1 MLQIIQMAYMTAMMI
16 GAAAFGIQVMT
27 SVKNLCVDNNMVK
40 SKSTTVFLGLILLF
54 NFLDFMTVIFY
65 GQLENGSIERMFIL
79 ENLLSVAIAYSLVCM
94 ERDYAGEKR
103 RNWVSVFFLVIAM
116 LILWADMTY
125 TSDRINVN
133 VYLHLVLIVSLNAAL
148 LTVVSYFCFR
158 SMKSILAKA
167 ENKKVAMYLTLCTV
181 FLAVLC
187 IIVTLSIVGSRTAFN
202 PFRKDK
208 EIYVIFWI
216 ALNAMNMVLVWTS
229 CKTNKTGENRAETVE
244 ERIDRLA
251 SERGL
256 SSREREIA
264 FLLYKGKTNN
274 EIADML
280 FLSSN
285 TIKVHTSNLY
295 RKLGISTRMQAVGV
309 VRGEDDDD

>member
-1 MLQIIQMAYMTAMMI
+1 M
-16 GAAAFGIQVMT
+16 
-27 SVKNLCVDNNMVK
+27 
-40 SKSTTVFLGLILLF
+40 
-54 NFLDFMTVIFY
+54 
-65 GQLENGSIERMFIL
+65 
-79 ENLLSVAIAYSLVCM
+79 
-94 ERDYAGEKR
+94 
-103 RNWVSVFFLVIAM
+103 
-116 LILWADMTY
+116 
-125 TSDRINVN
+125 
-133 VYLHLVLIVSLNAAL
+133 
-148 LTVVSYFCFR
+148 
-158 SMKSILAKA
+158 
-167 ENKKVAMYLTLCTV
+167 
-181 FLAVLC
+181 
-187 IIVTLSIVGSRTAFN
+187 
-202 PFRKDK
+202 
-208 EIYVIFWI
+208 IFWI

-244 ERIDRLA
+244 ERIDGLA

-295 RKLGISTRMQAVGV
+295 RKLGVSTRMQAVGV

>member
-1 MLQIIQMAYMTAMMI
+1 
-16 GAAAFGIQVMT
+16 
-27 SVKNLCVDNNMVK
+27 
-40 SKSTTVFLGLILLF
+40 
-54 NFLDFMTVIFY
+54 
-65 GQLENGSIERMFIL
+65 
-79 ENLLSVAIAYSLVCM
+79 
-94 ERDYAGEKR
+94 
-103 RNWVSVFFLVIAM
+103 M

-216 ALNAMNMVLVWTS
+216 ALKAMNMVLVWTS
-229 CKTNKTGENRAETVE
+229 CKTNK
-244 ERIDRLA
+244 
-251 SERGL
+251 
-256 SSREREIA
+256 
-264 FLLYKGKTNN
+264 
-274 EIADML
+274 IADML

-295 RKLGISTRMQAVGV
+295 RKLGVSTRMQAVGV

>member
-1 MLQIIQMAYMTAMMI
+1 MSFSFEA
-16 GAAAFGIQVMT
+16 
-27 SVKNLCVDNNMVK
+27 KNELCRLPV
-40 SKSTTVFLGLILLF
+40 
-54 NFLDFMTVIFY
+54 
-65 GQLENGSIERMFIL
+65 
-79 ENLLSVAIAYSLVCM
+79 
-94 ERDYAGEKR
+94 
-103 RNWVSVFFLVIAM
+103 
-116 LILWADMTY
+116 
-125 TSDRINVN
+125 
-133 VYLHLVLIVSLNAAL
+133 
-148 LTVVSYFCFR
+148 
-158 SMKSILAKA
+158 
-167 ENKKVAMYLTLCTV
+167 
-181 FLAVLC
+181 
-187 IIVTLSIVGSRTAFN
+187 
-202 PFRKDK
+202 
-208 EIYVIFWI
+208 YVIFWI

-295 RKLGISTRMQAVGV
+295 RKLGVSTRMQAVGV